1 MFDALGKTKDITYTY
16 ITSLLDNAPN
26 YLVGCIIQKRSIL
39 LCCDSFITFFPF
51 FPTISNGHPHGQR
64 RKRQSQGPDNRISYT
79 ETHIPLQKG
88 IDDCIDDHA
97 NNSTGT
103 VMTPMLAEHE
113 RNPDIIPINSRD
125 SKCQSLLNN
134 APNYLGS

>member
-1 MFDALGKTKDITYTY
+1 M
-16 ITSLLDNAPN
+16 
-26 YLVGCIIQKRSIL
+26 IL
-39 LCCDSFITFFPF
+39 LLPF
-51 FPTISNGHPHGQR
+51 FPTISSGHPHGQR

-79 ETHIPLQKG
+79 ETHLPLQKG

-97 NNSTGT
+97 NNSMGT

-125 SKCQSLLNN
+125 SKCQSLLDN
-134 APNYLGS
+134 APKLGIIQKR

>member
-1 MFDALGKTKDITYTY
+1 M
-16 ITSLLDNAPN
+16 DNAPN
-26 YLVGCIIQKRSIL
+26 YLVWVRYPKEIDFYYAVIL
-39 LCCDSFITFFPF
+39 LLPF
-51 FPTISNGHPHGQR
+51 FPIISSGHPHGQR

-125 SKCQSLLNN
+125 SKCQSLLDN
-134 APNYLGS
+134 APN

>member
-1 MFDALGKTKDITYTY
+1 MGAL
-16 ITSLLDNAPN
+16 S
-26 YLVGCIIQKRSIL
+26 KRDRFYYAVIL
-39 LCCDSFITFFPF
+39 LFPF
-51 FPTISNGHPHGQR
+51 FPTISSGHPHGQR

-125 SKCQSLLNN
+125 SKCQSLLDN
-134 APNYLGS
+134 APN